1 MIILQY
7 KNETIRPSYSV
18 KFQPNKK
25 QNIRVFL
32 EHSVLPII
40 SSVFGSVFPN
50 MFLVL
55 SITNNLTD
63 LGCRRRKGGNGNSG
77 RDGMAGLVHRDGVLS
92 IHQTNCNVEVVAIGL
107 DDMF

>member
-1 MIILQY
+1 MIILQN
-7 KNETIRPSYSV
+7 KNKTIRPSYSV

-25 QNIRVFL
+25 QNIRGVL

-55 SITNNLTD
+55 SITKLNPISYCMNHGEYNSSYIGPLRALQVL
-63 LGCRRRKGGNGNSG
+63 LGLRYRAFSGKTLGG
-77 RDGMAGLVHRDGVLS
+77 
-92 IHQTNCNVEVVAIGL
+92 
-107 DDMF
+107 

>member
-1 MIILQY
+1 MSIFKERKWLWSHFRLIILQN
-7 KNETIRPSYSV
+7 KNKTIWPSYSV

-25 QNIRVFL
+25 QNIRGGL

-55 SITNNLTD
+55 SITTLH
-63 LGCRRRKGGNGNSG
+63 
-77 RDGMAGLVHRDGVLS
+77 V
-92 IHQTNCNVEVVAIGL
+92 
-107 DDMF
+107 

>member
-1 MIILQY
+1 MVLPPEPFPFNILQN

-55 SITNNLTD
+55 SITST
-63 LGCRRRKGGNGNSG
+63 
-77 RDGMAGLVHRDGVLS
+77 VTVES
-92 IHQTNCNVEVVAIGL
+92 IIGL
-107 DDMF
+107 LLVR